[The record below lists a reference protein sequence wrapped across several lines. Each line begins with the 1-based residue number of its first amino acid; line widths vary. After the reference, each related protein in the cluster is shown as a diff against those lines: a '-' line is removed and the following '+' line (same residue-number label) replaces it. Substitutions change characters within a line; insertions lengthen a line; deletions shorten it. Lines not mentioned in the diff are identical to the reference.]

1 MNKKLKVMWILL
13 VLMWICNLSAVIMGI
28 FSKTAYW
35 VLLGCWAAF
44 VIAIIV
50 IDILMAID
58 LKKQE
63 KELEEDRKRL
73 EELIKGY
80 LVTSLK
86 EDNKEE

>member
-13 VLMWICNLSAVIMGI
+13 VLMWICNLSAVIVGI

-50 IDILMAID
+50 IDILIAID
-58 LKKQE
+58 FKKQE
-63 KELEEDRKRL
+63 KADSKRL
-73 EELIKGY
+73 EELLKGY
-80 LVTSLK
+80 LTVSLK
-86 EDNKEE
+86 EDNKEEE